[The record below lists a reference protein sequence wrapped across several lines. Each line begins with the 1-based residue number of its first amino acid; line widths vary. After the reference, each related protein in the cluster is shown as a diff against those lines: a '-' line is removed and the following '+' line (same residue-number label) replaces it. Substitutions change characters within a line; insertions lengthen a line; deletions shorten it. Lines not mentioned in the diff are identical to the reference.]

1 MGTHSS
7 VDQRSK
13 DTTATMRTVAV
24 LASALATTAVAQS
37 PEALV
42 KMYTHQAAAGDNPLE
57 AKFAQALEA
66 RVSAY
71 AAKGM
76 EIPQH
81 ITDTVLATLAGGST
95 DRASAFCPQP
105 NGCTATISLKDIWSY
120 GCWCMLQDPTNGAGN
135 PLDKYD
141 EACRNMAHCNRC
153 AEADSNDPTCKAAE
167 TGFQVA
173 VEWDADNF
181 GLNMD
186 CSSLNTGS
194 LCAEHLCACEIN
206 FLAAILDLLWDGE
219 ARTESFQR
227 TADFDYTICFVDQN
241 AGTTLQPTTE
251 DPATTTAAE
260 TTTVAPVTT
269 LPEDTTEPPPYL
281 CCGIYPNR
289 VVLGATASCCE
300 SGTGGVAGLSTT
312 FNALTQK
319 CCADGSVAN
328 LGDC

>member
-1 MGTHSS
+1 MGVHSS

-13 DTTATMRTVAV
+13 DTTAKMRTVAV
-24 LASALATTAVAQS
+24 LASTLATTAMAQS

-42 KMYTHQAAAGDNPLE
+42 KMYTHQAQAGDNPLE

-66 RVSAY
+66 KVSAY

-120 GCWCMLQDPTNGAGN
+120 GCWCMLSDPTAGAGN
-135 PLDKYD
+135 ALDEYD
-141 EACRNMAHCNRC
+141 KACRQMAHCNRC
-153 AEADSNDPTCKAAE
+153 AEADGGPTCKAE
-167 TGFQVA
+167 TTGFQVA
-173 VEWDADNF
+173 VDWDSDNF

-186 CSSLNTGS
+186 CSAANTD

-206 FLAAILDLLWDGE
+206 FLARILDLLWDGE
-219 ARTESFQR
+219 QRSDAFQR

-241 AGTTLQPTTE
+241 AGTTAAPTTA
-251 DPATTTAAE
+251 DATTSAATTAAPD
-260 TTTVAPVTT
+260 TTTSG
-269 LPEDTTEPPPYL
+269 TTEEPQYI
-281 CCGIYPNR
+281 CCGLYPDR
-289 VVLGATASCCE
+289 QVLGLTASCCE
-300 SGTGGVAGLSTT
+300 SGSGGVAGVSNAYST
-312 FNALTQK
+312 LTQE
-319 CCADGSVAN
+319 CCSDGSVATI
-328 LGDC
+328 GSCP

>member
-1 MGTHSS
+1 
-7 VDQRSK
+7 
-13 DTTATMRTVAV
+13 
-24 LASALATTAVAQS
+24 VAQS

-66 RVSAY
+66 RVAAY

-105 NGCTATISLKDIWSY
+105 NGCTATISLKEIWSY
-120 GCWCMLQDPTNGAGN
+120 GCWCMLQDPTAGAGT

-141 EACRNMAHCNRC
+141 EACKNMAHCNRC
-153 AEADSNDPTCKAAE
+153 AEADSGDPTCKASE

-194 LCAEHLCACEIN
+194 ICAEHLCACEIN
-206 FLAAILDLLWDGE
+206 FLAAVLDLLWEGE
-219 ARTESFQR
+219 ARDDSFKR
-227 TADFDYTICFVDQN
+227 TADFDYTICFVNQD
-241 AGTTLQPTTE
+241 AGTTAAPETTEAPTTTA
-251 DPATTTAAE
+251 ATTTANPE
-260 TTTVAPVTT
+260 TTNN
-269 LPEDTTEPPPYL
+269 ETTEPPPYV
-281 CCGIYPNR
+281 CCGIYPDR
-289 VVLGATASCCE
+289 KVLSASSSCCE
-300 SGTGGVAGLSTT
+300 SGTGGVAGISNV
-312 FNALTQK
+312 FNTVTQE
-319 CCADGSVAN
+319 CCANGSVAAV
-328 LGDC
+328 GACP